1 MNLNTS
7 AQEALSINVQGVN
20 KYFSTQAGQV
30 PALQNINLHIPA
42 GQFVSIIGKSGSGKS
57 TLINMLTGIDRPS
70 SGNILVGSTDL
81 HQMKEGQLSVWR
93 GFNMGV
99 VFQFFQ
105 LLPVL
110 TLAENILLPM
120 DLCGK
125 IDPAE
130 REKTACE
137 LLDLVGLK
145 DFANKYPGEV
155 SGGQQQ
161 SAAIARAL
169 ANNPPIIMADEPTG
183 NLDSASA
190 EIVFGI
196 FERLVSEGKTI
207 VMVTHDANLAK
218 RANRTVI
225 LSDGQLVDE
234 SIARAFADLPH
245 PTLLQLTK
253 AAQCVTFTP
262 GQPIHTPDDNGP
274 AVWVIVSGA
283 AATTSSPSGWHAGE
297 FVSST
302 QLHPREVLLAGP
314 EEGAVALKI
323 NTAELPA
330 IVAASPALQS
340 MLTMPGRNHKAP
352 ALPLREAVSDKSSK
366 PQRKRR
372 FLWF

>member
-30 PALQNINLHIPA
+30 PALQNIDLHIPA

-183 NLDSASA
+183 NLDSKSGGDLMRLLCELSAQRYTIVLITHKLDVAKMAQRTVYVSDGRLFDTSEEASA
-190 EIVFGI
+190 
-196 FERLVSEGKTI
+196 
-207 VMVTHDANLAK
+207 
-218 RANRTVI
+218 
-225 LSDGQLVDE
+225 
-234 SIARAFADLPH
+234 
-245 PTLLQLTK
+245 
-253 AAQCVTFTP
+253 
-262 GQPIHTPDDNGP
+262 
-274 AVWVIVSGA
+274 
-283 AATTSSPSGWHAGE
+283 
-297 FVSST
+297 
-302 QLHPREVLLAGP
+302 
-314 EEGAVALKI
+314 
-323 NTAELPA
+323 
-330 IVAASPALQS
+330 
-340 MLTMPGRNHKAP
+340 
-352 ALPLREAVSDKSSK
+352 
-366 PQRKRR
+366 
-372 FLWF
+372 

>member
-1 MNLNTS
+1 M
-7 AQEALSINVQGVN
+7 
-20 KYFSTQAGQV
+20 
-30 PALQNINLHIPA
+30 
-42 GQFVSIIGKSGSGKS
+42 
-57 TLINMLTGIDRPS
+57 
-70 SGNILVGSTDL
+70 
-81 HQMKEGQLSVWR
+81 
-93 GFNMGV
+93 
-99 VFQFFQ
+99 
-105 LLPVL
+105 
-110 TLAENILLPM
+110 
-120 DLCGK
+120 
-125 IDPAE
+125 
-130 REKTACE
+130 
-137 LLDLVGLK
+137 
-145 DFANKYPGEV
+145 
-155 SGGQQQ
+155 
-161 SAAIARAL
+161 AA
-169 ANNPPIIMADEPTG
+169 EPTG
-183 NLDSASA
+183 TLDSASA

-253 AAQCVTFTP
+253 AAQRVTFTP